1 MDCVRWDV
9 GYRPITPLELEW
21 HRQRNGAA
29 TDIAF
34 SLKVDYF
41 RFWPLWKW
49 PTIRELVGSVDTAT
63 LSFCSGLVS

>member
-9 GYRPITPLELEW
+9 GYWPITSLELEW

-41 RFWPLWKW
+41 RFGRN
-49 PTIRELVGSVDTAT
+49 PTGIQDPASLGAILPVTK
-63 LSFCSGLVS
+63 